1 MAYINALNL
10 VYLYIEIALK
20 IMYDITIKEKQKT
33 FTPDADPGER
43 RKNMIKLSN
52 VIAEILEDNG
62 FSYDEVEEQDGKYYI
77 ELNNGT
83 PEGEDWWVTVWF
95 DGTDK
100 SFVDAVEEITTNFDI
115 DEEVE
120 IWIPSRG
127 QNGVP
132 SSISALV
139 HDAEWKLEQLES
151 LLSDLQRRKI
161 LDSL

>member
-1 MAYINALNL
+1 
-10 VYLYIEIALK
+10 
-20 IMYDITIKEKQKT
+20 
-33 FTPDADPGER
+33 
-43 RKNMIKLSN
+43 MIKLSN
-52 VIAEILEDNG
+52 TIAEILEYNG
-62 FSYDEVEEQDGKYYI
+62 FSYNEVEEQDGEYYI

-115 DEEVE
+115 DEEAE

-151 LLSDLQRRKI
+151 LLSDLQRGKI
-161 LDSL
+161 IDSL

>member
-1 MAYINALNL
+1 
-10 VYLYIEIALK
+10 
-20 IMYDITIKEKQKT
+20 
-33 FTPDADPGER
+33 
-43 RKNMIKLSN
+43 MIKLSN
-52 VIAEILEDNG
+52 TIEEILEYNG
-62 FSYDEVEEQDGKYYI
+62 FNYNEIEEQDGKYYI
-77 ELNNGT
+77 ELNNDT
-83 PEGEDWWVTVWF
+83 PEGEDWWLTVWF

-100 SFVDAVEEITTNFDI
+100 SFVNAVEEITTDFDV

-151 LLSDLQRRKI
+151 LLSDLQRGKVA
-161 LDSL
+161 

>member
-1 MAYINALNL
+1 MEGW
-10 VYLYIEIALK
+10 EIV
-20 IMYDITIKEKQKT
+20 
-33 FTPDADPGER
+33 
-43 RKNMIKLSN
+43 MIKLSN
-52 VIAEILEDNG
+52 TIAEILKYNG
-62 FSYDEVEEQDGKYYI
+62 FSYDEVEEQDGEYYI

-83 PEGEDWWVTVWF
+83 PEGEDWWVTVQF

-100 SFVDAVEEITTNFDI
+100 SFIDAVEEITTNFDI

-127 QNGVP
+127 RNGVP

-151 LLSDLQRRKI
+151 LVCDLQRGKVA
-161 LDSL
+161 

>member
-1 MAYINALNL
+1 ME
-10 VYLYIEIALK
+10 EIV
-20 IMYDITIKEKQKT
+20 
-33 FTPDADPGER
+33 
-43 RKNMIKLSN
+43 MIKLSN
-52 VIAEILEDNG
+52 TIAEILEYNG
-62 FSYDEVEEQDGKYYI
+62 FSYNEVEEQDGKYYI

-83 PEGEDWWVTVWF
+83 PEGEDWWVTVCF

-151 LLSDLQRRKI
+151 LLSDLQRGKI
-161 LDSL
+161 IDSL

>member
-1 MAYINALNL
+1 
-10 VYLYIEIALK
+10 
-20 IMYDITIKEKQKT
+20 
-33 FTPDADPGER
+33 
-43 RKNMIKLSN
+43 MIKLSN
-52 VIAEILEDNG
+52 TISEILEYNG
-62 FSYDEVEEQDGKYYI
+62 FSYNEVEEQDGEYYI

-120 IWIPSRG
+120 IYIPSRG

-139 HDAEWKLEQLES
+139 HDAEWRFWLLFEDGNVDWNISNEDKEYVKQEAIKYCLSNGYSYNGKYFEQ
-151 LLSDLQRRKI
+151 R
-161 LDSL
+161 